1 MQIQNNALI
10 PSFTAFAVTDLL
22 ENHFPNLV
30 DPGFTSRMEQ
40 TLDDISTG
48 SVEWLPYLKAF
59 YLGEN
64 GLGTQV
70 KQRDSQIDGEV
81 ARTVHLEGLDDVKVK
96 IGKFGPYIQVG
107 EGESAVNASVPQD
120 LTPADLVPD
129 KIEMLLKQK
138 LDGPDQVG
146 VHPET
151 GEAIFLLMGQYG
163 PYVQLGQ
170 ATDAVP
176 KPKRASLPKGVAP
189 EQVTLEMAVQLLM
202 LPRNLGPHPETGRKV
217 EANLGRFGPYVVH
230 DKGKDGKDYR
240 SLKGDDNPY
249 TITFERALEL
259 LAQPK
264 VLRGAAGKIIKAL
277 GNHPEDNEP
286 VELYDGKYGPYV
298 KHGKVNVSLPKEQSP
313 ENFELN
319 DALALLSTKPTAK
332 NTKKAATKTSTSK
345 ATAAKTTTTKTKST
359 TTKAAST
366 KAKATTTKSTAAKGT
381 VAKTTTKTTKTT
393 TKSKAAKESSSEG

>member
-1 MQIQNNALI
+1 
-10 PSFTAFAVTDLL
+10 
-22 ENHFPNLV
+22 
-30 DPGFTSRMEQ
+30 MEQ

-70 KQRDSQIDGEV
+70 KQRESQIDGEV

-107 EGESAVNASVPQD
+107 EGENAVNASVPQD
-120 LTPADLVPD
+120 LTPSDLVPD

-138 LDGPDQVG
+138 LDGPDQIG
-146 VHPET
+146 THPET
-151 GEAIFLLMGQYG
+151 GEPIFLLMGQYG

-189 EQVTLEMAVQLLM
+189 EQVTLEMAVQFLM
-202 LPRNLGPHPETGRKV
+202 LPRHLGPHPETGRKV

-264 VLRGAAGKIIKAL
+264 VLRGAAGKLLKNL
-277 GNHPEDNEP
+277 GEHPEDSEP

-298 KHGKVNVSLPKEQSP
+298 KHGKVNVSLPKEQSI
-313 ENFELN
+313 ENFGLS
-319 DALALLSTKPTAK
+319 DGLALLSTKPAAK
-332 NTKKAATKTSTSK
+332 KTTTKKAATSK
-345 ATAAKTTTTKTKST
+345 ASATKATTTKTTATKSKSTTTTKTAQSAAAKTTTTKTKT
-359 TTKAAST
+359 TAA
-366 KAKATTTKSTAAKGT
+366 KSTAKAKSAKAQEA
-381 VAKTTTKTTKTT
+381 VA
-393 TKSKAAKESSSEG
+393 ES